1 MPRRHGVMPLALL
14 ALCMVA
20 ACGKKD
26 PVVVPPT
33 DNTPGPTTPTGGS
46 TGTPT
51 TPGPG
56 NTGGGDAAATT
67 RALVAELGNVIH
79 FDLDQDVIKP
89 EDRPVLDRKA
99 EILRANPG
107 LRIRISGHAD
117 ERGSDEY
124 NLVLGNKR
132 SLAAKQYLVSKGVD
146 ASRIDVTSLGE
157 ERPVDSGSNEGA
169 WSRNRRDEFEI
180 ISGGDRLVAP
190 R

>member
-1 MPRRHGVMPLALL
+1 MRRRHGVMPLALL
-14 ALCMVA
+14 ALCAVA

-33 DNTPGPTTPTGGS
+33 DTGPGSTTTPAGNPGTPGNT
-46 TGTPT
+46 
-51 TPGPG
+51 GPG
-56 NTGGGDAAATT
+56 NTGGGGDAT
-67 RALVAELGNVIH
+67 RALAAELANMIH
-79 FDLDQDVIKP
+79 FDLDQDAIKP
-89 EDRPVLDRKA
+89 EDRPILDRKA
-99 EILRANPG
+99 DILRANPA
-107 LRIRISGHAD
+107 LRIRVSGHAD

-132 SLAAKQYLVSKGVD
+132 ALAAKQYLVSKGVD

-157 ERPVDSGSNEGA
+157 ERPVASGSDEGSWA
-169 WSRNRRDEFEI
+169 QNRRDEFEI

>member
-1 MPRRHGVMPLALL
+1 MRRRHGVVPLALL
-14 ALCMVA
+14 ALCAVA

-33 DNTPGPTTPTGGS
+33 DTSMGPTTPPAGN

-51 TPGPG
+51 NPGPS
-56 NTGGGDAAATT
+56 NTGADPAAVT
-67 RALVAELGNVIH
+67 RALVAELGSVIH
-79 FDLDQDVIKP
+79 FDLDQDLIKP
-89 EDRPVLDRKA
+89 EDRPILDRKA
-99 EILRANPG
+99 DILQANPA
-107 LRIRISGHAD
+107 LRIRVSGHAD

-132 SLAAKQYLVSKGVD
+132 ALAAKQYLMSKGVE

-157 ERPVDSGSNEGA
+157 ERPVDSASNESA
-169 WSRNRRDEFEI
+169 WALNRRDEFEI